1 MENGSYLYLL
11 LKKHMKKVI
20 LTFSITGIVILLGF
34 TLIPK
39 QGPYVDGVY
48 KAKSQ
53 AQYTYEPYVG
63 YVTITIK
70 DGWPTDAEFKIV
82 DTAKNELFDEHYEKN
97 FEGNQHYI
105 DQCRNDLKGTIAYPE
120 IFKKAKDIGKVDAIT
135 GATWSYNI
143 FKEATNRAL
152 MMAKGKP

>member
-1 MENGSYLYLL
+1 
-11 LKKHMKKVI
+11 MKKLL
-20 LTFSITGIVILLGF
+20 LTFSIIGISILLGF

-70 DGWPTDAEFKIV
+70 DGWPIDAEFKIV
-82 DTAKNELFDEHYEKN
+82 DTAKNEIFDERYEKN

-105 DQCRNDLKGTIAYPE
+105 DQCRKDLKGVKTYPG
-120 IFKKAKDIGKVDAIT
+120 ILTKVRGIDKVDAIT

-143 FKEATNRAL
+143 FKRAVNKAL
-152 MMAKGKP
+152 MGAKRKP